1 MKVFVELKKV
11 SQTQQIFENGYL
23 LHRRRL
29 KREIYF

>member
-23 LHRRRL
+23 LQRRRF
-29 KREIYF
+29 KRAIFL